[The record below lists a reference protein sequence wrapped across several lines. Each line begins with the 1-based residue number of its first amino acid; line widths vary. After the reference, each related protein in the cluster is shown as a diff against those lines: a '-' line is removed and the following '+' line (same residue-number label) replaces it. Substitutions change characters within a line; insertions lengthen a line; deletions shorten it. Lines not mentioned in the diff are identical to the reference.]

1 MCEKRPKR
9 ERVCRALSAL
19 SALSDLSLSLSLSAN
34 ACYYV
39 SKRDAYVRC
48 ICVRVCVYL
57 FSQLTK
63 SFLKFV
69 LKRERNVPEER
80 KEEIPQ
86 EKERQKNMYKTP
98 HIHTQPT

>member
-1 MCEKRPKR
+1 MRSPPFP
-9 ERVCRALSAL
+9 LFPI
-19 SALSDLSLSLSLSAN
+19 SLSLSAN

-63 SFLKFV
+63 SFLFRFK
-69 LKRERNVPEER
+69 ERNVPEER

-86 EKERQKNMYKTP
+86 EKERQKNRTAQKKGRER
-98 HIHTQPT
+98 

>member
-1 MCEKRPKR
+1 M
-9 ERVCRALSAL
+9 
-19 SALSDLSLSLSLSAN
+19 
-34 ACYYV
+34 
-39 SKRDAYVRC
+39 RC
-48 ICVRVCVYL
+48 ICVRVCVYF

-86 EKERQKNMYKTP
+86 EKERQKNRTAQKKGRER
-98 HIHTQPT
+98 